1 MEGWE
6 GDEKI
11 LRRIP
16 REILGLSGVLG
27 VGAVALFGV
36 LTGLF
41 VLLGGTTAA
50 TAFAWLRHSVTK
62 LMVPGQRRAVRAGV
76 LLYGLRLVLILAIF
90 SIISLFFSTH
100 IYAFVFGFSTL
111 VPVFLGEA
119 AVALSRLKK
128 WKN

>member
-16 REILGLSGVLG
+16 WEILGLSGILG
-27 VGAVALFGV
+27 VGAAALFEV

-41 VLLGGTTAA
+41 VLLGGATAA
-50 TAFAWLRHSVTK
+50 LGFAWLRHSMTK
-62 LMVPGQRRAVRAGV
+62 LLLSGRRRAVRAAA
-76 LLYGLRLVLILAIF
+76 LLYGLRLVLILAFF
-90 SIISLFFSTH
+90 SIIILFFSAH
-100 IYAFVFGFSTL
+100 IYAFILGFSTL

-119 AVALSRLKK
+119 AAALSRLKK
-128 WKN
+128 WKS